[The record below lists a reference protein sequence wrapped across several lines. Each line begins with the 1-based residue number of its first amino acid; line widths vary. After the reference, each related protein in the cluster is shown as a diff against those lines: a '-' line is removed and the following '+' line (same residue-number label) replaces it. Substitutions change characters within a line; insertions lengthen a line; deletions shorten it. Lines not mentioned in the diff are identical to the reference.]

1 MTKLRRY
8 RREDLEP
15 CRGLWSELT
24 EWHRTIYADPTIGG
38 SDLGRHFDEHLAKV
52 GGENLWVAIRDGT
65 VVGLAGLM
73 GEGEE
78 VEVEPVVVSGPY
90 RESGVGSMLVE
101 AVVEEARSRGVK
113 YLSVRPVARNLKAL
127 EFFANR
133 GFVNVGHVEL
143 FMDLTGGTWR
153 SGLELHGREYKY

>member
-1 MTKLRRY
+1 MTELRRY
-8 RREDLEP
+8 RGEDLEP

-24 EWHRTIYADPTIGG
+24 EWHRTIYEDPTIGG
-38 SDLGRHFDEHLAKV
+38 LDPGRHFDEHLAKV
-52 GGENLWVAIRDGT
+52 GGENLWVAVSDGA

-78 VEVEPVVVSGPY
+78 VEVEPVVVSGPH
-90 RESGVGSMLVE
+90 RESGVGGMLVE
-101 AVVEEARSRGVK
+101 AVVEEVRRRGVK

-133 GFVNVGHVEL
+133 GFVNVGHIEL
-143 FMDLTGGTWR
+143 FMDLTGGSWR
-153 SGLELHGREYKY
+153 SGLRLFDREYRY